1 MHYGKMHDEP
11 EPTGL
16 EDVVIR
22 THGGKAAGICDTGR
36 SDEGMTIQCL
46 YYGYTITQKREFKE
60 RREQFR
66 QQLIREA
73 IAEGLIQATDFDV
86 RNLGEI

>member
-1 MHYGKMHDEP
+1 
-11 EPTGL
+11 
-16 EDVVIR
+16 
-22 THGGKAAGICDTGR
+22 
-36 SDEGMTIQCL
+36 MTIQCL

-73 IAEGLIQATDFDV
+73 IAEGLIQAKDFD
-86 RNLGEI
+86 IKKQI